1 MHQHSKKIKTW
12 KSYPLFQ
19 ISVHVNPWVNV
30 AIRCN
35 RWKRT
40 FSMAKYGLMTKLD
53 VYFWNSIDVKPSFSS
68 LKDTNSVTHSS
79 VYWGT
84 DKGTIPSFN
93 EVEVLILSHLSCLD
107 CYCPSG
113 APAMGCLCALKTNKP
128 NRDWA
133 PAQYLLPFRRRG
145 SLPGPWKIGTMGQIK
160 NLLLVFIAIILTALL
175 LRRFLGIYAIIV
187 PLLYMFFDVNWS
199 LRVAWMIVK
208 KGWLYRKTINSNFL
222 DVSDTTFIVLPSDMD
237 LNMHMN
243 NAR

>member
-1 MHQHSKKIKTW
+1 MPQ
-12 KSYPLFQ
+12 Q
-19 ISVHVNPWVNV
+19 
-30 AIRCN
+30 
-35 RWKRT
+35 
-40 FSMAKYGLMTKLD
+40 G
-53 VYFWNSIDVKPSFSS
+53 
-68 LKDTNSVTHSS
+68 
-79 VYWGT
+79 
-84 DKGTIPSFN
+84 
-93 EVEVLILSHLSCLD
+93 
-107 CYCPSG
+107 
-113 APAMGCLCALKTNKP
+113 PAMGCLCALKTNQP

-145 SLPGPWKIGTMGQIK
+145 SLLGPWKIGTMGQIK

-208 KGWLYRKTINSNFL
+208 KGLLYRKTINSNFL

>member
-1 MHQHSKKIKTW
+1 
-12 KSYPLFQ
+12 
-19 ISVHVNPWVNV
+19 
-30 AIRCN
+30 
-35 RWKRT
+35 
-40 FSMAKYGLMTKLD
+40 
-53 VYFWNSIDVKPSFSS
+53 
-68 LKDTNSVTHSS
+68 
-79 VYWGT
+79 
-84 DKGTIPSFN
+84 
-93 EVEVLILSHLSCLD
+93 
-107 CYCPSG
+107 
-113 APAMGCLCALKTNKP
+113 MGCLCALKTNKP

-145 SLPGPWKIGTMGQIK
+145 SLSGPWKIGAMGQIK

-208 KGWLYRKTINSNFL
+208 KGLLYRKTINSNFL

>member
-1 MHQHSKKIKTW
+1 MLVPWHIAPFIEALTKVRNSKVQ
-12 KSYPLFQ
+12 YYL
-19 ISVHVNPWVNV
+19 
-30 AIRCN
+30 
-35 RWKRT
+35 
-40 FSMAKYGLMTKLD
+40 LMK
-53 VYFWNSIDVKPSFSS
+53 WRR
-68 LKDTNSVTHSS
+68 
-79 VYWGT
+79 
-84 DKGTIPSFN
+84 
-93 EVEVLILSHLSCLD
+93 
-107 CYCPSG
+107 YCPSA
-113 APAMGCLCALKTNKP
+113 APAMGCLCALKTNQP

-145 SLPGPWKIGTMGQIK
+145 SLLGRWKIGTMGQIK

-208 KGWLYRKTINSNFL
+208 KGLLYRKTINSNFL